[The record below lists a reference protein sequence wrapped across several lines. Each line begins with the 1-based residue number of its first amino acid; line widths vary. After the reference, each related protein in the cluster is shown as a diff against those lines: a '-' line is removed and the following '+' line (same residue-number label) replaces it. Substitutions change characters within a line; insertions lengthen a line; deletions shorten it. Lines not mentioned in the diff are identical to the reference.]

1 MAGDWIKMRGNLWDD
16 PRVSSICDMTDQSEV
31 AVIGSLYWLWATA
44 DQHTESG
51 FMPGLT
57 LRQIDRKTG
66 VSGIAQAL
74 VEIGWIKEEPQGILI
89 CNFEEHNGASAK
101 KRCQTAKRVAN
112 HRSGNDEVTHPSLQE
127 EQTSVSSALAREEKR
142 REEINTEPTAL
153 VVSPP
158 EVVETDLT
166 GQVVKLPDRRIP
178 CPADRLLEVFH
189 AECPT
194 LPAVIKVNDKR
205 RQHLTARWR
214 EVDVESKFSSSDD
227 GIEIFRAVFK
237 KVNASDFL
245 SGRSQSNGRRWKASF
260 DWIFESS
267 TNFLKVCEG
276 HYDNEQNRRVM

>member
-1 MAGDWIKMRGNLWDD
+1 MAKIRNWSKFQHFKDRRPPWIKLYRDLLDD
-16 PRVSSICDMTDQSEV
+16 KDWSKLDGD
-31 AVIGSLYWLWATA
+31 
-44 DQHTESG
+44 
-51 FMPGLT
+51 
-57 LRQIDRKTG
+57 
-66 VSGIAQAL
+66 
-74 VEIGWIKEEPQGILI
+74 
-89 CNFEEHNGASAK
+89 SAK
-101 KRCQTAKRVAN
+101 FLVMIWLLASENCGEVPDVEEIAFRLRASESDVKARLNKISKWLDHVDITAISSEYQGDTVADIGN
-112 HRSGNDEVTHPSLQE
+112 SVADIETHRRD
-127 EQTSVSSALAREEKR
+127 REETETEKD
-142 REEINTEPTAL
+142 IEPTAL
-153 VVSPP
+153 VVSPT

-194 LPAVIKVNDKR
+194 LPSVIKVNDKR

-214 EVDVESKFSSSDD
+214 EVDAESKFSSSDD